1 MSGSSCKKFK
11 YVLLMSKSPVEL
23 EFFKKIST
31 RCNKKYLELSA
42 YLEFAS
48 GHDAYS
54 IGNQGRVGSKMG
66 CRTRLDEKEAH
77 EGRIVPGFNRFYMF
91 GRSIFSISRQ
101 HACANKRFAWAQCSA
116 GIRFASSSSKLRNIG
131 IIAHIDAGKTTTTE
145 RMLYY
150 SGLTNHI
157 GDVDQGDTVMDYL
170 PAERDRGITIN
181 SAAITFDWN
190 EHKINLIDTPG
201 HADFTFE
208 VIRSIRVLD
217 GAVTVLDAVAGV
229 EAQTEKVW
237 KQASAMGIPKI
248 IYINKMDREGA
259 GYGRTVKEVV
269 SKLQTRVGIVNIPYF
284 SGTQAEPHFS
294 GVVDIIDQKLI
305 VWKEGSDGKS
315 IEASEVP
322 ENLMNDV
329 INARTALIETL
340 SGIDDQ
346 IVEEFLDSDG
356 DYMTFSANAI
366 KQALRRQTLKR
377 NITPVLCGASFKNI
391 GVQPLLEAVVDYLPS
406 PDERPDAKAVYSN
419 DVLNGRRRGKRR
431 GESITKKV
439 DSESSMVETTIGQN
453 DGLTCAL
460 AFKVGNDPIRGML
473 VYVRVY
479 SGTLRQGSMVYN
491 TNTGNKERVMNI
503 VQMQAD
509 SMIEVPA
516 IEAGNIG
523 VIVGSQNINTGD
535 TLVAHPSKKDG
546 INSLSSKY
554 LSMRLNPIE
563 VPPPVFFAAIEPK
576 AVSHERGMDEAL
588 KILLREDPS
597 LKRSFDEDTQQTLLA
612 GMGELHLEIAH
623 QRLQELKAK
632 INMGKIMV
640 SYRETITRETD
651 LVLQE
656 STSSGSELSN
666 ASVSVSVSPV
676 TEDGYDDNVTAEMVM
691 IQGDRNFV
699 QFPAVIQQHPIIHED
714 EILDAIE
721 VGAIPT
727 FARDGG
733 IARLPLRSI
742 NVKIHSVELSPDS
755 TSASAVSTAIRIAAD
770 QALENL
776 EKTDYQLMEPV
787 MNVDVVVSEE
797 DMGVVVKDISGFR
810 QGQIISLGDDDAE
823 IDTSIEGV
831 DFKELSE
838 EVYVPEDYTM
848 YMSKHAS
855 RASARQ
861 SVIKA
866 KIPLRKMTGYLT
878 SLRAQTQGR
887 GSFVM
892 SFAQYQVAGRDIEAE
907 ILEDVQ

>member
-1 MSGSSCKKFK
+1 
-11 YVLLMSKSPVEL
+11 
-23 EFFKKIST
+23 
-31 RCNKKYLELSA
+31 
-42 YLEFAS
+42 
-48 GHDAYS
+48 
-54 IGNQGRVGSKMG
+54 
-66 CRTRLDEKEAH
+66 
-77 EGRIVPGFNRFYMF
+77 MF
-91 GRSIFSISRQ
+91 RRSIFAISRQ
-101 HACANKRFAWAQCSA
+101 HASANKNIVRAKHFA
-116 GIRFASSSSKLRNIG
+116 GIRFASGSSKLRNIG

-190 EHKINLIDTPG
+190 GHKINLIDTPG

-284 SGTQAEPHFS
+284 SGTEAEPHFS

-305 VWKEGSDGKS
+305 KWEEGSDGKS
-315 IEASEVP
+315 IEVSEVP
-322 ENLMNDV
+322 ENMMNDV
-329 INARTALIETL
+329 ITSRTALIETL
-340 SGIDDQ
+340 SSIDDQ

-356 DYMTFSANAI
+356 DYMTFSAEAI
-366 KQALRRQTLKR
+366 KRALRRQTLER

-406 PDERPDAKAVYSN
+406 PDERPATKAVYSN
-419 DVLNGRRRGKRR
+419 ENLNKGRRSKGKK
-431 GESITKKV
+431 EAASNT
-439 DSESSMVETTIGQN
+439 SESDAPVVETTIGQKEN
-453 DGLTCAL
+453 ITCAL

-479 SGTLRQGSMVYN
+479 SGTLRQGSVVFN
-491 TNTGNKERVMNI
+491 TNTGKKERVMNI
-503 VQMQAD
+503 VQMQAN
-509 SMIEVPA
+509 SMIEVSA
-516 IEAGNIG
+516 IETGNIG

-535 TLVAHPSKKDG
+535 TLVAHPLKKDG

-554 LSMRLNPIE
+554 QSMRLNPIE

-632 INMGKIMV
+632 IHMGKIMV
-640 SYRETITRETD
+640 SYRETLAGETA
-651 LVLQE
+651 VVSKE
-656 STSSGSELSN
+656 STSSSGSDISN
-666 ASVSVSVSPV
+666 ASATVSVCPV
-676 TEDGYDDNVTAEMVM
+676 TEDGYDDNATTDMVM

-699 QFPAVIQQHPIIHED
+699 RFPTMIQQHPILHED

-727 FARDGG
+727 FARGG
-733 IARLPLRSI
+733 GLARLPLRSI
-742 NVKIHSVELSPDS
+742 CVKVHSIELSPDS
-755 TSASAVSTAIRIAAD
+755 TSASAVSAAVRLAAD
-770 QALENL
+770 QALENMK
-776 EKTDYQLMEPV
+776 KTDYQLMEPL
-787 MNVDVVVSEE
+787 MNVDVVVNEE
-797 DMGVVVKDISGFR
+797 DMGLVVKDISGLR
-810 QGQIISLGDDDAE
+810 QGQITSLGDDDAE
-823 IDTSIEGV
+823 IDNSIEGV
-831 DFKELSE
+831 DFKQLSE
-838 EVYVPEDYTM
+838 EVYVPDDYTM

-866 KIPLRKMTGYLT
+866 KIPLRKMAGYLT